1 MSASAATVSGQSR
14 RSSPPRDPAQSTQLH
29 ASVCGGPKRSGREGV
44 AQRGVDRND
53 DVQAGQLEDLQH
65 PRGCDDEVQTALL
78 LAQVLQSRHEDAQ
91 SGGVKERDAGQV
103 DDDAG
108 SGSDHRLDGRANIAG
123 GMGVDLPSD
132 GHDRGVAAQLGRYVD
147 RNLGHASHCDIPR
160 HDNESMSATS
170 SSLAALRA
178 WTSAQPEAVRHV
190 LHIPGRQG
198 REAPW
203 PTWVPASAVERWQ
216 ESGVRSPWTHQVTVA
231 QTAIEGDH
239 VIVATGTG
247 SGKSIAFAMPIVA
260 ALLGPRV
267 SAFDDPCALYIAPT
281 KALAHDQL
289 RSWEELSLAGV
300 RACVVDGDT
309 PREDRAWARKH
320 ANVLLTNPD
329 MLHFSILP
337 GHERWSRLLRNLRY
351 IVVDEAH
358 AYRGVFG
365 AHVGMV
371 LRRLRRLAAHYRS
384 EPVVIAASA
393 TSGEPARS
401 AARLIGAPV
410 KAVTEDGSPA
420 AERTVVLWQPPQPAS
435 AAGEAALLTA
445 LAVRGNC
452 QVLTFLRSR
461 RAVEYVAALTREHL
475 GIEDSVV
482 AAYRGG
488 YLPEER
494 RGLERDLRSGRTRAL
509 ATTNALELG
518 IDISGV
524 DAVVTAG
531 WPGTRSSLWQQF
543 GRAGRGATPSI
554 AAFVAREDP
563 LDSYLV
569 EHPEA
574 MTAQPFEET
583 VFDPSNPYVLAPH
596 LAAAASEL
604 PIVDPHGFFPDGS
617 EAVLEDL
624 SARGLVKRRPTGW
637 YWTSRERPHGMTDLR
652 GTGETVRIVEDGTGR
667 LLGTVDAGSAH
678 RQVHPGAVYVHQ
690 GVVHVVA
697 SLDLD
702 EAVAIVYVD
711 EVDYTTFARD
721 ISDIRVRAVQ
731 RTWDGA
737 GASMYVGRVDV
748 ISRTVAYELR
758 ALDGTLLGLRDLDLP
773 ERILST
779 QSVWWTMD
787 DQRVR
792 DWDLADL
799 PGAVHAAEHAA
810 IGFLPLFASC
820 DRWDIGGVST
830 THHVDTAQTTIFIYD
845 GVAGGAGFSLRGAQ
859 VAPQW
864 LGTTSDAIRSC
875 SCPTGCPSCIQS
887 PKCGNGND
895 PLDKRGAVTVLDALV
910 RALPIIDDQWAG

>member
-1 MSASAATVSGQSR
+1 M
-14 RSSPPRDPAQSTQLH
+14 LH
-29 ASVCGGPKRSGREGV
+29 GG
-44 AQRGVDRND
+44 
-53 DVQAGQLEDLQH
+53 
-65 PRGCDDEVQTALL
+65 
-78 LAQVLQSRHEDAQ
+78 HEDAQ
-91 SGGVKERDAGQV
+91 AGGVQEGDLREV
-103 DDDAG
+103 DDDSGLRSDG
-108 SGSDHRLDGRANIAG
+108 SLDGRSDG
-123 GMGVDLPSD
+123 PSGVGVDLSD
-132 GHDRGVAAQLGRYVD
+132 DGDDRGVTPTLGDYVD
-147 RNLGHASHCDIPR
+147 RNLGHASHCGTPGD
-160 HDNESMSATS
+160 DNEAMSAPS
-170 SSLAALRA
+170 SSLAALQA
-178 WTSAQPEAVRHV
+178 WTSTQPEAVRHV
-190 LHIPGRQG
+190 LHIPGREG
-198 REAPW
+198 RHVPW
-203 PTWVPASAVERWQ
+203 PTWVPEAAVGRWG
-216 ESGVRSPWTHQVTVA
+216 ELGVGAPWTHQVAVA
-231 QTAIEGDH
+231 QTAVEGQH

-247 SGKSIAFAMPIVA
+247 SGKSLAFSMPIVA
-260 ALLGPRV
+260 AILGPRR
-267 SAFDDPCALYIAPT
+267 SAFDDPCALYLAPT

-289 RSWEELSLAGV
+289 RSWERLSLAGV
-300 RACVVDGDT
+300 RASVVDGDT

-320 ANVLLTNPD
+320 ANIVLTNPD

-337 GHERWSRLLRNLRY
+337 GHDRWSRILRNLRY

-410 KAVTEDGSPA
+410 TAVTEDGSPA
-420 AERTVVLWQPPQPAS
+420 AERTVVLWQPPEPAS
-435 AAGEAALLTA
+435 AARESALLTA
-445 LAVRGNC
+445 LAVRSDC
-452 QVLTFLRSR
+452 QVLTFQRSR
-461 RAVEYVAALTREHL
+461 RAVEHVAALTRDHL
-475 GIEDSVV
+475 GIEDDTV

-494 RGLERDLRSGRTRAL
+494 RQLERDLRSGRTRAL

-543 GRAGRGATPSI
+543 GRAGRGSTPSI

-563 LDSYLV
+563 LDCYLV

-574 MTAQPFEET
+574 MMAQPFEET
-583 VFDPSNPYVLAPH
+583 VFDPSNPYVLEPH

-604 PIVDPHGFFPDGS
+604 PIVDPHTFFPVGS
-617 EAVLEDL
+617 EEVLADL
-624 SARGLVKRRPTGW
+624 GARGLVKRRPTGW
-637 YWTSRERPHGMTDLR
+637 YWTSRERPHDMTDLR
-652 GTGETVRIVEDGTGR
+652 GTGETVRIVEQDTGR

-678 RQVHPGAVYVHQ
+678 RQVHPGAVYIHQ

-697 SLDLD
+697 TLDLD
-702 EAVAIVYVD
+702 DAVAIAYED
-711 EVDYTTFARD
+711 DVDYTTFARD
-721 ISDIRVRAVQ
+721 ISDIRVREVL
-731 RTWDGA
+731 RTWTGA
-737 GASMYVGRVDV
+737 GASMHVGRVDV

-779 QSVWWTMD
+779 QSVWWTVED
-787 DQRVR
+787 RRVSE
-792 DWDLADL
+792 WDLADL

-830 THHVDTAQTTIFIYD
+830 AYHIDTAQTTIFIYD

-859 VAPQW
+859 IAPQW

-875 SCPTGCPSCIQS
+875 GCIGGCPSCIQS

-895 PLDKRGAVTVLDALV
+895 PLDKRGAVTVLDGLV
-910 RALPIIDDQWAG
+910 QALPIIED

>member
-1 MSASAATVSGQSR
+1 MD
-14 RSSPPRDPAQSTQLH
+14 RD
-29 ASVCGGPKRSGREGV
+29 
-44 AQRGVDRND
+44 D
-53 DVQAGQLEDLQH
+53 DVEPGQLEDLQD
-65 PRGCDDEVQTALL
+65 PRGRDDEVQSALL
-78 LAQVLQSRHEDAQ
+78 FPQVLEGRHEHSQA
-91 SGGVKERDAGQV
+91 GGVQERDICEI

-108 SGSDHRLDGRANIAG
+108 LRADRRLDGGPNLAG
-123 GMGVDLPSD
+123 GVGVDLPCD
-132 GHDRGVAAQLGRYVD
+132 RDDRGVPPTIGGDVD
-147 RNLGHASHCDIPR
+147 GDLGHESHSGTPGVE
-160 HDNESMSATS
+160 NESMSAPS
-170 SSLAALRA
+170 ASLAALQA
-178 WTSAQPEAVRHV
+178 WTSSQPEAVRHV
-190 LHIPGRQG
+190 LHIPGREG
-198 REAPW
+198 RRAPW
-203 PTWVPASAVERWQ
+203 PTWVPAAALERWQ
-216 ESGVRSPWTHQVTVA
+216 ELGVSAPWTHQVAVA
-231 QTAIEGDH
+231 RAAVEGEH

-247 SGKSIAFAMPIVA
+247 SGKSLAFSMPIVSA
-260 ALLGPRV
+260 ILGPRT
-267 SAFDDPCALYIAPT
+267 SAFDDPCALYLAPT

-289 RSWEELSLAGV
+289 RSWERLSLSGV

-320 ANVLLTNPD
+320 SNIILTNPD

-337 GHERWSRLLRNLRY
+337 AHERWSRLLRNLRY
-351 IVVDEAH
+351 VVVDEAH

-371 LRRLRRLAAHYRS
+371 LRRLRRIAAHYRS
-384 EPVVIAASA
+384 EPVLIAASA

-401 AARLIGAPV
+401 ASRLIGAPV
-410 KAVTEDGSPA
+410 TAVTDDGSPA
-420 AERTVVLWQPPQPAS
+420 AERTVVLWQPPQATS
-435 AAGEAALLTA
+435 AAREAAALTA
-445 LAVRGNC
+445 LAVRSDC

-461 RAVEYVAALTREHL
+461 RAVEYVAALTRDHL
-475 GIEDSVV
+475 GIDDGTI

-494 RGLERDLRSGRTRAL
+494 RELERDLRSGRTKAL

-543 GRAGRGATPSI
+543 GRAGRGSTPSV

-563 LDSYLV
+563 LDCYLV

-574 MTAQPFEET
+574 LTAQPFEET
-583 VFDPSNPYVLAPH
+583 VFDPSNPYVLEPH

-604 PIVDPHGFFPDGS
+604 PIVDPHAFFPVGS
-617 EAVLEDL
+617 EEVLADL

-637 YWTSRERPHGMTDLR
+637 YWTSRERPHDMTDLR
-652 GTGETVRIVEDGTGR
+652 GTGETVRIVEHGTGR

-690 GVVHVVA
+690 GVSHVVA
-697 SLDLD
+697 SLDLED
-702 EAVAIVYVD
+702 AVAIAYID
-711 EVDYTTFARD
+711 DVDYTTFARD
-721 ISDIRVRAVQ
+721 ISDIRVRALL
-731 RTWDGA
+731 RTWRGA
-737 GASMYVGRVDV
+737 GASMHVGKVDV

-758 ALDGTLLGLRDLDLP
+758 ALDGTLLGVRDLDLP
-773 ERILST
+773 ERVLST
-779 QSVWWTMD
+779 QSVWWTIED
-787 DQRVR
+787 RRVR
-792 DWDLADL
+792 ELELADL

-830 THHVDTAQTTIFIYD
+830 AYHVDTAQTTIFIYD
-845 GVAGGAGFSLRGAQ
+845 GIAGGAGFALRGAQ
-859 VAPQW
+859 TAPAW

-875 SCPTGCPSCIQS
+875 GCVGGCPSCIQS

-895 PLDKRGAVTVLDALV
+895 PLDKQGAVTILDALV
-910 RALPIIDDQWAG
+910 HALPIIED

>member
-1 MSASAATVSGQSR
+1 MSEP
-14 RSSPPRDPAQSTQLH
+14 SSS
-29 ASVCGGPKRSGREGV
+29 
-44 AQRGVDRND
+44 
-53 DVQAGQLEDLQH
+53 
-65 PRGCDDEVQTALL
+65 
-78 LAQVLQSRHEDAQ
+78 
-91 SGGVKERDAGQV
+91 
-103 DDDAG
+103 
-108 SGSDHRLDGRANIAG
+108 
-123 GMGVDLPSD
+123 
-132 GHDRGVAAQLGRYVD
+132 VAALQ
-147 RNLGHASHCDIPR
+147 
-160 HDNESMSATS
+160 
-170 SSLAALRA
+170 A
-178 WTSAQPEAVRHV
+178 WTSSQPEAVRHV
-190 LHIPGRQG
+190 LHIPGRDG
-198 REAPW
+198 MRGSW
-203 PTWVPASAVERWQ
+203 PTWVPGAAVERWG
-216 ESGVRSPWTHQVTVA
+216 ELGVDAPWTHQVEVA
-231 QTAIEGDH
+231 QTAFEGDH

-247 SGKSIAFAMPIVA
+247 SGKSLAFSMPIVA
-260 ALLGPRV
+260 AILGTRS
-267 SAFDDPCALYIAPT
+267 SAFDDPCALYLAPT
-281 KALAHDQL
+281 KALAQDQL
-289 RSWEELSLAGV
+289 RSWERLSLAGV
-300 RACVVDGDT
+300 RASVVDGDT

-320 ANVLLTNPD
+320 ANIVLTNPD

-337 GHERWSRLLRNLRY
+337 GHDRWSRLLRNLRY

-365 AHVGMV
+365 AHVGLV
-371 LRRLRRLAAHYRS
+371 LRRLRRIAAHYRS

-410 KAVTEDGSPA
+410 QAVTDDGSPA
-420 AERTVVLWQPPQPAS
+420 AERTVVLWQPPQPSS
-435 AAGEAALLTA
+435 AARESAQLTA
-445 LAVRGNC
+445 LAVRSDC
-452 QVLTFLRSR
+452 QVLTFQRSR
-461 RAVEYVAALTREHL
+461 RAVEYVAALTRDHL
-475 GIEDSVV
+475 GIEDDTV

-494 RGLERDLRSGRTRAL
+494 RQLERDLRSGRTRAL

-524 DAVVTAG
+524 DAVVTSG

-543 GRAGRGATPSI
+543 GRAGRGSTPSI

-563 LDSYLV
+563 LDCYLV

-583 VFDPSNPYVLAPH
+583 VFDPSNPHVLEPH

-604 PIVDPHGFFPDGS
+604 PIVDPHEFFPDGS
-617 EAVLEDL
+617 EEVLADL

-637 YWTSRERPHGMTDLR
+637 YWTSRERPHDMTDLR
-652 GTGETVRIVEDGTGR
+652 GTGDTVRIVEQGTGR

-697 SLDLD
+697 TLDLD

-711 EVDYTTFARD
+711 DVEYTTFARD
-721 ISDIRVRAVQ
+721 ISDIRVRAVN
-731 RTWDGA
+731 RTWSGA
-737 GASMYVGRVDV
+737 GASMHVGGVDV

-779 QSVWWTMD
+779 QSVWWTIED
-787 DQRVR
+787 RLVHV
-792 DWDLADL
+792 WNLADL

-830 THHVDTAQTTIFIYD
+830 AYHTDTAQTTIFIYD

-875 SCPTGCPSCIQS
+875 GCIGGCPSCIQS

-895 PLDKRGAVTVLDALV
+895 PLDKHGAVIVLDGLAQ
-910 RALPIIDDQWAG
+910 ALPTIDD